1 MSDGHRLPVRV
12 YYEDTDAGGICYH
25 TAYLRFAERAR
36 TEYLR
41 DLGFDHVG
49 LKESAGGNFVVA
61 RIEADYLRPARLDD
75 ALVVETRILAA
86 GGASTTME
94 QVVRRDGEDLVR
106 LVVRLAFLTPTGR
119 PGRMPQ
125 GVRQAFDRA
134 A

>member
-1 MSDGHRLPVRV
+1 MSECHRLPIRV

-61 RIEADYLRPARLDD
+61 RVEADYLRPARLDD

-94 QVVRRDGEDLVR
+94 QVVRRDGTDLVR
-106 LVVRLAFLTPTGR
+106 LIVRLAFLTPTGR
-119 PGRMPQ
+119 PQRMPQ

>member
-1 MSDGHRLPVRV
+1 MSECHRLPIRV

-61 RIEADYLRPARLDD
+61 RVEADYLRPARLDD

-94 QVVRRDGEDLVR
+94 QVVRRDGTDLVR
-106 LVVRLAFLTPTGR
+106 LIVRLAFLTPTGR
-119 PGRMPQ
+119 PRRMPQ

>member
-1 MSDGHRLPVRV
+1 MSECHRLPVRV

-41 DLGFDHVG
+41 DMGFDHVG
-49 LKESAGGNFVVA
+49 LKEDAGGNFVVA
-61 RIEADYLRPARLDD
+61 RIEADYLSPARLDD
-75 ALVVETRILAA
+75 ALVVETRILVA

-94 QVVRRDGEDLVR
+94 QVVCRDGADLVR
-106 LVVRLAFLTPTGR
+106 LVVRLAFLTPSGR